1 MANVIDE
8 TKTPSA
14 TRNMFGR
21 KVIKTNVTEITD
33 KNVISVLRKA
43 LEVHALNRSEID
55 YLWEYYKGNQPI
67 LKRIKDI
74 RPEICNKVVENR
86 ANEIVSFK
94 KGYVFGEPIQYVSR
108 SNDDSVVEAINQLNE
123 LMISEDKESK
133 DQEVGEWSLVC
144 GTAYRMVIS
153 VKATD
158 IDDAPF
164 NIYTLDPRD
173 TFVVYSNEVGNKPM
187 LGVKYSLDDNDVYH
201 YSVYSKNHYWLI
213 EGEQII
219 ESKSLAL
226 GMIPIFEYPANN
238 ARLGAFEI
246 VLPILDAINNIASN
260 RMDGVEQAIQAF
272 IKFVNCDI
280 TAEDFTELK
289 DLGAIKVKSVEGQ
302 QADVD
307 VVKTDLNQDQTQT
320 LKNDLYDA
328 VLTICG
334 IPNRNGG
341 SSTSDTGAAT
351 IIRDGW
357 TAAEGRAKD
366 TEQIFK
372 RSEKQMLKLILKI
385 LREKNVLDLRLS
397 EINMKFT
404 RRNYEAIQ
412 SKSQVL
418 IQMLGC
424 EKIDPQLAFEAS
436 GMFIDS
442 ESAYTQSMKHYKDYQ
457 AEQQKLAS
465 SQNQNNPSNQS
476 KTVDSSGQ

>member
-1 MANVIDE
+1 
-8 TKTPSA
+8 
-14 TRNMFGR
+14 
-21 KVIKTNVTEITD
+21 
-33 KNVISVLRKA
+33 
-43 LEVHALNRSEID
+43 
-55 YLWEYYKGNQPI
+55 
-67 LKRIKDI
+67 
-74 RPEICNKVVENR
+74 
-86 ANEIVSFK
+86 
-94 KGYVFGEPIQYVSR
+94 
-108 SNDDSVVEAINQLNE
+108 
-123 LMISEDKESK
+123 
-133 DQEVGEWSLVC
+133 
-144 GTAYRMVIS
+144 
-153 VKATD
+153 
-158 IDDAPF
+158 
-164 NIYTLDPRD
+164 
-173 TFVVYSNEVGNKPM
+173 
-187 LGVKYSLDDNDVYH
+187 
-201 YSVYSKNHYWLI
+201 
-213 EGEQII
+213 
-219 ESKSLAL
+219 
-226 GMIPIFEYPANN
+226 
-238 ARLGAFEI
+238 
-246 VLPILDAINNIASN
+246 
-260 RMDGVEQAIQAF
+260 MDGVEQAIQAF

-351 IIRDGW
+351 IVRDGW

-442 ESAYTQSMKHYKDYQ
+442 ESAYTQSMKHYKEYQ

-465 SQNQNNPSNQS
+465 SQNQNNSSNQS